1 LLPNARHIRENEI
14 GIAAER
20 ARGMA
25 EAAPELI
32 IFVKI
37 AVDWSAHSGPRRFF
51 IVAAGKIRAHF
62 TDGIVN
68 VSSGFVSLVGA
79 VRRSRQ

>member
-32 IFVKI
+32 IFVEI
-37 AVDWSAHSGPRRFF
+37 AVD
-51 IVAAGKIRAHF
+51 
-62 TDGIVN
+62 
-68 VSSGFVSLVGA
+68 
-79 VRRSRQ
+79 